1 MLLLSYAPPP
11 SPDPWLLTTPS
22 SQSPL
27 TGACADVDA
36 DAITD
41 AEDGTD
47 KNTGADSGTG
57 TVAVAMLFLVLSPMH
72 KGFMGLKVTKKPQNN
87 STKGAQANI
96 AQKSC
101 LNITL
106 KSAQTNTIDFKKV
119 L

>member
-72 KGFMGLKVTKKPQNN
+72 KGFMGLKVTKNPQ
-87 STKGAQANI
+87 KI
-96 AQKSC
+96 LQKV
-101 LNITL
+101 L
-106 KSAQTNTIDFKKV
+106 KRILLKKV
-119 L
+119 VSILL